1 MSVYIHVI
9 ISGRI
14 IRQVGIE
21 INSFPHLLDS
31 SPVLFGRTSG
41 TTVTLDKKRL
51 DRSLQFVQFRLWSQI
66 LGILRNQLG
75 SHTILYQSYDTPR
88 VMDSRLA
95 DFYPVPDLD
104 SPGRLRIS
112 IIDLYP
118 IALAGIR
125 GLTARLERTDGPKIF
140 VYTNFFSHNQNGF
153 LVHTTGI
160 ASEELLNREF
170 SRLFL

>member
-1 MSVYIHVI
+1 
-9 ISGRI
+9 
-14 IRQVGIE
+14 
-21 INSFPHLLDS
+21 
-31 SPVLFGRTSG
+31 
-41 TTVTLDKKRL
+41 
-51 DRSLQFVQFRLWSQI
+51 
-66 LGILRNQLG
+66 
-75 SHTILYQSYDTPR
+75 
-88 VMDSRLA
+88 MDSRLA
-95 DFYPVPDLD
+95 DFYPVPDFD

-160 ASEELLNREF
+160 ASEELLDREF